1 MDAVF
6 ILSNG
11 RWNCDP
17 LRKIIKKEEL
27 SRYYEASEILE
38 ESRQLAEE
46 TEKKA
51 REDYQKRFEEGY
63 AKGAEEGR
71 DEYSL
76 KIMENVM
83 AQLDALEDLEKQVVE
98 VVIDAVNKVVGEID
112 RRELIARVV
121 AKGMNAVRGE
131 KRILV
136 RVSRLEENYVRE
148 ALRES
153 LISTDGGTGYLEV
166 IGDSSLK
173 SGDCIIETA
182 LGVVEASLS
191 SQLKILEN
199 SLRKVVGRE

>member
-17 LRKIIKKEEL
+17 LKKIIKKQDL
-27 SRYYEASEILE
+27 AHYYAASEILE
-38 ESRQLAEE
+38 KSRELAEASD
-46 TEKKA
+46 KKA

-63 AKGAEEGR
+63 AKGVEEGR

-83 AQLDALEDLEKQVVE
+83 AQLDALEALEKQVVE
-98 VVIDAVNKVVGEID
+98 VVIDAVNKVIGEID
-112 RRELIARVV
+112 RGELITRVV

-136 RVSRLEENYVRE
+136 RVSRYEENAVRE

-153 LISTDGGTGYLEV
+153 LIAPDGGTGYLEV